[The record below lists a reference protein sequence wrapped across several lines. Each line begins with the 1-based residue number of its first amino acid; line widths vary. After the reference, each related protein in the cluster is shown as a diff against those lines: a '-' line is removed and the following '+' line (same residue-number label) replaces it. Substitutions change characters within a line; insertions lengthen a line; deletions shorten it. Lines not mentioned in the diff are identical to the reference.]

1 MSSSIRRILFDKSV
15 FTVDENVY
23 APAEDSFLFAENL
36 DVQEDDSVLDMGS
49 GCGILGILA
58 AKKARSVLA
67 VDVNPFA
74 IRCTKR
80 NAVLNGAFHRMAFIQ
95 GDLFSPLQN
104 LAKFTVVLFNTPYL
118 PMSQSETRSWIELS
132 WDGGSSGRFVID
144 RFIVD
149 VKKHLEQTGRVML
162 LQSTL
167 AGVDETIQRFEACG
181 MTAKTIAQLA
191 LPFFET
197 LFLIEAKIR

>member
-1 MSSSIRRILFDKSV
+1 LFDKSV

-80 NAVLNGAFHRMAFIQ
+80 NAVLNGTFHRMAFIQ

-118 PMSQSETRSWIELS
+118 PMFQSETRSWIELS

-181 MTAKTIAQLA
+181 MTAKTMAQLA